1 MSIYQL
7 RLSQELEQLANDL
20 KETSLRENLE
30 QSGIEVMA
38 PILKEQMGGCNLA
51 SEQVGCEWTGV

>member
-7 RLSQELEQLANDL
+7 RLSQELDQLANDL
-20 KETSLRENLE
+20 KETKNLE

-38 PILKEQMGGCNLA
+38 PILKQQRVA
-51 SEQVGCEWTGV
+51 AT